1 VHFPCPGKTF
11 ASLGDWNTKV
21 TVISADWVLPIE
33 GQPIEHGAVAI
44 EDGRIAAVGT
54 AAELGEGTRYDDSVI
69 VPGFVNAH
77 THLEYAVYAGFGD
90 GLGDF
95 AEWITLHIQ
104 RKARIGWDEYV
115 DIARLGAAQCLA
127 SGVTTVGDC
136 SYSGAT
142 AVACGDLGLRA
153 IVYLEVFGADPA
165 PALEH
170 FAEIKDRV
178 QHRFSDRVRP
188 GISPHAPYSAS
199 VDLYRACAELGL
211 PLATH
216 ISESPAELRYVLS
229 GEGPWGAYGDL
240 LVDPP
245 GLSGTRLL
253 AKHDLLGSHVV
264 AAHCV
269 MLDDEEIGL
278 IASTGTGVAH
288 CPRSNAALG
297 CGVAPL
303 AELREAGAKVG
314 VGTDSPASAPSF
326 DFFEELRSVVLTA
339 RARAALPDVLSA
351 DQALELGTLGSA
363 RALGLDAEVGSLVPG
378 KQADIAVVSLA
389 GSPYLPWEDPAGAV
403 VFGGSPDRVLATYV
417 DGESRYE
424 KGGMDWHE
432 LTAAAHNAR
441 RAMLA
446 APPAVRPEAAVPRA

>member
-1 VHFPCPGKTF
+1 M
-11 ASLGDWNTKV
+11 
-21 TVISADWVLPIE
+21 TVLSADWVLPIE
-33 GQPIEHGAVAI
+33 GQPIERGALAI
-44 EDGRIAAVGT
+44 EDGLIVAVGT
-54 AAELGEGTRYDDSVI
+54 AEELGEGMRYDDSVI
-69 VPGFVNAH
+69 LPGFVNAH
-77 THLEYAVYAGFGD
+77 THLEYAVYGGFGD

-104 RKARIGWDEYV
+104 RKARIGWDGYV
-115 DIARLGAAQCLA
+115 DVARLGVAQCLG

-142 AVACGDLGLRA
+142 AVACSELGLRG

-165 PALEH
+165 RALEH
-170 FAEIKDRV
+170 FAAIKDRV
-178 QHRFSDRVRP
+178 DHAFSDRVRP
-188 GISPHAPYSAS
+188 GISPHAPYSVS
-199 VDLYRACAELGL
+199 LELYRAAAELGL

-216 ISESPAELRYVLS
+216 ISESPAEVKYLLS
-229 GEGPWGAYGDL
+229 GEGPWGGYSDL

-245 GLSGTRLL
+245 GTTGTRLL
-253 AKHDLLGSHVV
+253 AEHGLLGPGVV

-278 IASTGTGVAH
+278 IASTETGVAH

-303 AELREAGAKVG
+303 AELRAAGARVG

-326 DFFEELRSVVLTA
+326 DFFEELRAVVLSA
-339 RARAALPDVLSA
+339 RARAARPDVLSA
-351 DQALELGTLGSA
+351 TEALELATIGSA
-363 RALGLDAEVGSLVPG
+363 RALGLESEVGSLLPG
-378 KQADIAVVSLA
+378 KRADIAVVSLA

-403 VFGGSPDRVLATYV
+403 VFGGSPDRVVATYV
-417 DGESRYE
+417 DGETRYE
-424 KGGMDWHE
+424 KGGTDWHE

>member
-1 VHFPCPGKTF
+1 M
-11 ASLGDWNTKV
+11 
-21 TVISADWVLPIE
+21 TVLSADWVLPVE
-33 GQPIEHGAVAI
+33 GQPIERGAISI
-44 EDGRIAAVGT
+44 EDGRISAVGSVD
-54 AAELGEGTRYDDSVI
+54 ELGEGTRYEDAVI

-77 THLEYAVYAGFGD
+77 THLEYAVYGGFGD

-104 RKARIGWDEYV
+104 RKARIGWSEYI

-142 AVACGDLGLRA
+142 AVACDELGLRGT
-153 IVYLEVFGADPA
+153 VYLEVFGADPA

-178 QHRFSDRVRP
+178 QGSFSELVRP
-188 GISPHAPYSAS
+188 GISPHAPYSVS
-199 VDLYRACAELGL
+199 LDLYRACAELGL
-211 PLATH
+211 PVATH
-216 ISESPAELRYVLS
+216 ISESPAEVKYLMT
-229 GEGPWGAYGDL
+229 GEGPWGAYTEL

-245 GLSGTRLL
+245 GTTGTRLL
-253 AKHDLLGSHVV
+253 AEHGLLGPDVV

-269 MLDDEEIGL
+269 MLDSEEIEL

-297 CGVAPL
+297 TGVAPL
-303 AELREAGAKVG
+303 EELRERGARVG

-326 DFFEELRSVVLTA
+326 DFFEELRTVILSA
-339 RARAALPDVLSA
+339 RARAGRPDVLSPS
-351 DQALELGTLGSA
+351 QALELATLGSA
-363 RALGLDAEVGSLVPG
+363 WALGLERQIGSLVPG
-378 KQADIAVVSLA
+378 KRADVAVVSMA
-389 GSPYLPWEDPAGAV
+389 GSPYLPWEDPAAAV
-403 VFGGSPDRVLATYV
+403 VFGGSPDRVVATYV
-417 DGESRYE
+417 DGEPRYE

-432 LTAAAHNAR
+432 LTVAAHSAR

-446 APPAVRPEAAVPRA
+446 VPPAARPEAPVPRA